1 MREERWRYI
10 PGYPKYLV
18 SNDGRVKSFKRGIGR
33 ILKAGNNSS
42 GYLTVSLFQDG
53 KGRSMGVHQ
62 LVAMAFLGH
71 KPNGVKIVVNHKDFN
86 QHNNR
91 LENLELLPQRDNAN
105 FKHLKAGCTSRYTGV
120 SKYSHGWRA
129 DISTEGKK
137 KLIGRFK
144 SEYEAHLA
152 YQKELSNGL

>member
-1 MREERWRYI
+1 MSEIWRYI

-18 SNDGRVKSFKRGIGR
+18 SDQGRVKSFKRGIGR
-33 ILKAGNNSS
+33 ILKAGNNSC
-42 GYLTVSLFQDG
+42 GYMTVSLFQDG
-53 KGRSMGVHQ
+53 KGHSKPVHQ

-71 KPNGVKIVVNHKDFN
+71 KPCGLKLVVNHKDFN

-91 LENLELLPQRDNAN
+91 LENLEIVTQRENAN
-105 FKHLKAGCTSRYTGV
+105 FKHLKKGRTSQYTGV

-129 DISTEGKK
+129 DISIDGKR
-137 KLIGRFK
+137 KLIGRFR